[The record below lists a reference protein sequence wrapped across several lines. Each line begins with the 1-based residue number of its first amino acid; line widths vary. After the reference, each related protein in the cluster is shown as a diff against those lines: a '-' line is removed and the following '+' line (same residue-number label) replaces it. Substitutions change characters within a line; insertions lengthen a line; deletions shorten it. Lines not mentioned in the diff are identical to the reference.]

1 MIFWLK
7 CFVCYTQTQCIH
19 YLHAKLLWNYLQA
32 LYKYTWTELNS
43 CLHLMSFALA
53 IPHYHV
59 HISPFALASIIFTLL
74 FGCVS
79 LALRLHNSN
88 TPMTLTTLTMSTAR
102 LLWCAQWMVVVL
114 CVEPVIW
121 QPSARQPPCPFSRS
135 KSQYAAVGSTP
146 NEKCRRA
153 TVTGCT
159 GLPGLHPSTQESNTL
174 RQVIPHMESP

>member
-1 MIFWLK
+1 MK
-7 CFVCYTQTQCIH
+7 SCFETTCKRYV
-19 YLHAKLLWNYLQA
+19 N
-32 LYKYTWTELNS
+32 WTEYLFAPHVLRTGHTS
-43 CLHLMSFALA
+43 LSRAHLYTS
-53 IPHYHV
+53 PHTICPCINNIY
-59 HISPFALASIIFTLL
+59 ISVWMRFIGSAPPQYQY
-74 FGCVS
+74 
-79 LALRLHNSN
+79 SN
-88 TPMTLTTLTMSTAR
+88 DFDDHETLTMSTAR

-114 CVEPVIW
+114 CAEPVIW